1 MVAKFLRINRLSA
14 YMVDLLVEYRLER
27 KRLLLAVNENIIYKM
42 VRDIGCYDL
51 ARFSMLSSELVQI
64 YEIPEE
70 MANYIVSV
78 FSYALFGKKTQ
89 NVCKKTELKHN
100 ANSELITS
108 SVDFTELISLDK
120 YTGNESTVVVPN
132 RISAIGNEA
141 F

>member
-89 NVCKKTELKHN
+89 NVYKKL
-100 ANSELITS
+100 S
-108 SVDFTELISLDK
+108 
-120 YTGNESTVVVPN
+120 
-132 RISAIGNEA
+132 
-141 F
+141 